1 MIRLP
6 HTPDYRVNMA
16 RHASPFFCSCC
27 GRPLDEG
34 APVLLAHMVAAP
46 DGELYL
52 VTGDE
57 LDDHPD
63 TEAAALCGT
72 CAPRVP
78 AEYLSEE

>member
-1 MIRLP
+1 MLLMP
-6 HTPDYRVNMA
+6 STPDYRQNLA
-16 RHASPFFCSCC
+16 QHASPFFCSCC
-27 GRPLDEG
+27 GRPLREDDP
-34 APVLLAHMVAAP
+34 ANLAHMVAAP

-57 LDDHPD
+57 LDEHPD
-63 TEAAALCGT
+63 TEAAAFCPT